1 MVVEKDHLDFLHQPK
16 DLAQIIDRIDAE
28 LYGLFPSNSF

>member
-1 MVVEKDHLDFLHQPK
+1 MTVEKDNLDFCHQPK

-28 LYGLFPSNSF
+28 LYGLFPLNA